1 MGFILDIFKF
11 IGAIGFIFTI
21 KIICLEILMD
31 APKENQV
38 LFAIIFLIGL
48 IYLAY
53 KLMYEEIIK

>member
-21 KIICLEILMD
+21 KIICLKILID
-31 APKENQV
+31 TPKEDQI

-53 KLMYEEIIK
+53 KLIYEEIIK